1 MGQVERLRRLLGAI
15 REGAGEAANTRE
27 PADDT
32 YEPSDIEDEIARLL
46 LGETIVDS
54 EGGPS
59 GWALTENG
67 VMFKDTDGN
76 EVYDRA
82 EMTTGGH
89 LYRYNTETDAFE
101 DMGPVQNTP

>member
-1 MGQVERLRRLLGAI
+1 
-15 REGAGEAANTRE
+15 
-27 PADDT
+27 
-32 YEPSDIEDEIARLL
+32 
-46 LGETIVDS
+46 
-54 EGGPS
+54 
-59 GWALTENG
+59 
-67 VMFKDTDGN
+67 MFKDTDGN